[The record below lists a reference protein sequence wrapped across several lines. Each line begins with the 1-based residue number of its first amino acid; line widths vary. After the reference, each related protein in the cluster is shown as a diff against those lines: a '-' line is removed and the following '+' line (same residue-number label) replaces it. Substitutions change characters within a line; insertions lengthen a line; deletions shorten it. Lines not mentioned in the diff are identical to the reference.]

1 MRTPKDSFNFE
12 KMILELDRELFNHIR
27 DDITNGSAYTM
38 DDETLDKGIS
48 EMYRVSKKYIMNC
61 EKFEATEKQIDD
73 NHKFRNMYKRWIN
86 YKVKIVSDVDMH
98 EDIEPDKARFTLLRK
113 L

>member
-1 MRTPKDSFNFE
+1 
-12 KMILELDRELFNHIR
+12 
-27 DDITNGSAYTM
+27 
-38 DDETLDKGIS
+38 
-48 EMYRVSKKYIMNC
+48 MNC

-73 NHKFRNMYKRWIN
+73 NHKFRNMHKRWIN

-98 EDIEPDKARFTLLRK
+98 EDIEPDKARFTLLKK